1 MNKQVKRRLNRPSQ
15 ASFRVPSYLVR
26 DLQFDGR
33 PLLCSGYRT
42 LSVTLDSTGL
52 FFHGIIW
59 TVNEDGDEDMCYS
72 QVTAYDPMV
81 IWRYRPARDDVDSYS
96 GDAGNFSDPSF
107 LERNLYGPQIMEEIL
122 IASEGLTDPLRIPE
136 FAEGPLRL
144 DLSTSTF
151 AQGTADLSG
160 APTNWPMTIAE
171 IASLLTN
178 TGELDIVIE
187 PIIGLG
193 IPSNLGRVHCFN
205 GNYGNDLTG
214 SVHFDYATGDY
225 NARLLRRTEDMST
238 IANKNWYYLGPR
250 QDQQHWAANVTG
262 DRPSLPHPPGGDVTL
277 PYTNGAPGSPTN
289 PLGGVIASSRNE
301 LGVFMQIG
309 IYDNFGSEASAFPL
323 YERLWQVESLLR
335 ANPRNMVYITPIRN
349 GAFGPG
355 DFDVGDLVTINIGDA
370 ARVSESGAQRIYAYT
385 IDIDDDAVEAL
396 GEFESSP
403 DQDTI

>member
-1 MNKQVKRRLNRPSQ
+1 LVKYAP
-15 ASFRVPSYLVR
+15 
-26 DLQFDGR
+26 
-33 PLLCSGYRT
+33 PLAYT
-42 LSVTLDSTGL
+42 N
-52 FFHGIIW
+52 
-59 TVNEDGDEDMCYS
+59 VN
-72 QVTAYDPMV
+72 
-81 IWRYRPARDDVDSYS
+81 
-96 GDAGNFSDPSF
+96 
-107 LERNLYGPQIMEEIL
+107 
-122 IASEGLTDPLRIPE
+122 
-136 FAEGPLRL
+136 
-144 DLSTSTF
+144 
-151 AQGTADLSG
+151 
-160 APTNWPMTIAE
+160 APTPSARPNAAPMTIAE

-250 QDQQHWAANVTG
+250 QDQQHWAGNVTG

-355 DFDVGDLVTINIGDA
+355 DFDVGDLITINIGDA
-370 ARVSESGAQRIYAYT
+370 ARVSESGVQRIYAYT

-403 DQDTI
+403 DQDNI